1 MIHEATRNVTKERHE
16 GREVRAAL
24 FRAVSCG
31 FMDKISS
38 APYHE
43 PALMRDARR
52 PPLRPRASKRLGLPL
67 AVLLLLFASA
77 SCRSGGA
84 GVENE
89 SGGIVVVNA
98 PAAGVVRRVL
108 VSEGVSVNEG
118 AGVVEIAVGTQP
130 QGAPV
135 SPTEDP
141 VARAAKNIGAA
152 QSETEAARAEVVR
165 AEVEV
170 RRLEP
175 LVAAGQ
181 ASQGE
186 LDGARAT
193 YERAQQRLQR
203 AQASAQSA
211 QSGLVAARQQ
221 QMNGTTAPAA
231 RAEQTV
237 VARATSA
244 GRVAVVN
251 VREGDV
257 VTMGQPLA
265 TLRAG
270 SQ

>member
-1 MIHEATRNVTKERHE
+1 MSQEREAEGTRTERIKQMDTDSI
-16 GREVRAAL
+16 RAYPSYP
-24 FRAVSCG
+24 FRPCS
-31 FMDKISS
+31 
-38 APYHE
+38 
-43 PALMRDARR
+43 
-52 PPLRPRASKRLGLPL
+52 LRL
-67 AVLLLLFASA
+67 AFVLLLVAASA

-84 GVENE
+84 GGGSET
-89 SGGIVVVNA
+89 GGIVVVNA

-108 VSEGVSVNEG
+108 VSEGVTVNEG
-118 AGVVEIAVGTQP
+118 AGIVEIAVRTQP

-141 VARAAKNIGAA
+141 VARASKNIGAA
-152 QSETEAARAEVVR
+152 QNEIEAARAEVVR

-193 YERAQQRLQR
+193 YERAEQRFQR
-203 AQASAQSA
+203 AQTSVQSA
-211 QSGLVAARQQ
+211 QTGLVAARQQ
-221 QMNGTTAPAA
+221 QINGAPAPAA
-231 RAEQTV
+231 PAEQTV

-257 VTMGQPLA
+257 VTAGQPLA

-270 SQ
+270 GQ